1 MERAMGI
8 EPTSEAWEASILP
21 LYDARSMSI
30 ILAAINGGDNRAI
43 ERKLSLRLGRSVEP
57 LGKFVFRMSWV
68 GGAVCV
74 VLMNAGSS
82 LKKSESWK
90 YKRTCIVRQAASS

>member
-43 ERKLSLRLGRSVEP
+43 ERRLSLRLGRSVEP
-57 LGKFVFRMSWV
+57 LGKFVSRMSGV

-74 VLMNAGSS
+74 VLMNAGFLSQ
-82 LKKSESWK
+82 
-90 YKRTCIVRQAASS
+90 RTLNR